1 VNVQF
6 EGLSDVP
13 RFLVGIVV
21 MLPPDMPA
29 DERSALLEREARRA
43 GDLMESGVIRDIWRV
58 PGRLENVGVWE
69 ARNAT
74 ALHEAISSL
83 PVWTWSRVTV
93 TPLANH
99 YLTRDPEPT
108 T

>member
-1 VNVQF
+1 M
-6 EGLSDVP
+6 P
-13 RFLVGIVV
+13 RFLVQIAV
-21 MLPPDMPA
+21 MLPPDLPD

-69 ARNAT
+69 AHNAT
-74 ALHEAISSL
+74 VLHEAISSL
-83 PVWTWSRVTV
+83 PVWPWARVTV
-93 TPLANH
+93 TALANH

-108 T
+108 A